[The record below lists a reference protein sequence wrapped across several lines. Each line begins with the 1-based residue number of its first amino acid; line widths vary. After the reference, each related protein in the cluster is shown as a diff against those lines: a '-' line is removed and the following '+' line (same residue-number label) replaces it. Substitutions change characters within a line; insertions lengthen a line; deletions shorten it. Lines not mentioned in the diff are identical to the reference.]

1 MSRFLAVCLLTG
13 LLTAPTAAQE
23 VQLLD
28 CAQINFFA
36 PACVPAA
43 PVAVEARPAP
53 GAPPPRAPLFSP
65 TTMAPD
71 TPPLFLQLLEEPT
84 LENARAFIAWQEQRA
99 ARLAA
104 VQQLL
109 RQVLRPRPQP

>member
-1 MSRFLAVCLLTG
+1 
-13 LLTAPTAAQE
+13 
-23 VQLLD
+23 
-28 CAQINFFA
+28 
-36 PACVPAA
+36 
-43 PVAVEARPAP
+43 
-53 GAPPPRAPLFSP
+53 
-65 TTMAPD
+65 MAPD